1 MLNLLRFRNGSYRME
16 ATLPD
21 LDGDVDPVG
30 LQSSMWLMN
39 RVRLQGGWFDLV
51 PGPKVDFRTASS
63 QDGGFLSH
71 WSLFPFRAASPPP
84 LISLLALWSSAGWSK
99 GQRGNVWGTQHEKTG
114 VTVLGSWNGG
124 GTPRWLRS

>member
-1 MLNLLRFRNGSYRME
+1 MLNLLRFRNGSFRME

-51 PGPKVDFRTASS
+51 PGPKVDF
-63 QDGGFLSH
+63 
-71 WSLFPFRAASPPP
+71 
-84 LISLLALWSSAGWSK
+84 
-99 GQRGNVWGTQHEKTG
+99 
-114 VTVLGSWNGG
+114 
-124 GTPRWLRS
+124 